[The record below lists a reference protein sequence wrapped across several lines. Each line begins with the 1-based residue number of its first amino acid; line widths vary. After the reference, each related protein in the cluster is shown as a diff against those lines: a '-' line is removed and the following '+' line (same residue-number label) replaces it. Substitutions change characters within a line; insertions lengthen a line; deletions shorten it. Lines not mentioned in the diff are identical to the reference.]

1 MIPLYLLQ
9 LQRSYKSYLKNLVAG
24 NAFTPIVLRG
34 EKGKPSTTVDLHKAI
49 QLFQQNEKREGSKG
63 WTIEW
68 TDWTNK
74 KLGKQKWPAQI
85 IVTTESDYLFLLGK
99 EKEADEFKKQLESL
113 LIWQPRIQSFLL
125 EKPEQV
131 LALKEAWKDIQ
142 KVIDF
147 LLQTDVS
154 NFYMRNIP
162 VPVHT
167 KFIETHKPAI
177 AAILKSV
184 APEKYLLRPG
194 SLEQM
199 LSLKTKP
206 HLYPLRWLDTDLSAR
221 YMHGMEITGIT
232 VEGLQKANWNID
244 EVWLVENE
252 TNLYLIPER
261 KNAVAIFSKG
271 NATHSL
277 KEIPLLK
284 NAALY
289 YWGDLDE
296 EGFKM
301 MHAMRGFYPHI
312 ISVCMD
318 SHTLL
323 QHAGE
328 FDKQKATY
336 ITTELPLLT
345 PDETA
350 AFNILKHH
358 NGRLEQEK
366 IRQEFMMQKLLSI

>member
-1 MIPLYLLQ
+1 MIPPYLLQ

-24 NAFTPIVLRG
+24 NAFTAIVLRG
-34 EKGKPSTTVDLHKAI
+34 EKNKPATTVDLHKAI
-49 QLFQQNEKREGSKG
+49 QLFQQNEKREGNKG

-68 TDWTNK
+68 TDWSNK

-99 EKEADEFKKQLESL
+99 EKEADEFKQQLESL

-131 LALKEAWKDIQ
+131 LALKDAWKDIQ
-142 KVIDF
+142 KVVDF

-154 NFYMRNIP
+154 NYYIRNIP

-167 KFIETHKPAI
+167 KFIETYKPVI
-177 AAILKSV
+177 TAILRSI
-184 APEKYLLRPG
+184 APEKFPSRG
-194 SLEQM
+194 NNLEQM
-199 LSLKTKP
+199 LMLKIKP
-206 HLYPLRWLDTDLSAR
+206 HLYPVRWLDANLSVTH
-221 YMHGMEITGIT
+221 MHGMEVTGVT
-232 VEGLQKANWNID
+232 VEWLQKLNWSIN

-284 NAALY
+284 NATLY

-312 ISVCMD
+312 ISVFMD

-323 QHAGE
+323 QHADE
-328 FDKQKATY
+328 FDKQKTTY
-336 ITTELPLLT
+336 VTTELPLLT
-345 PDETA
+345 PDESA

-358 NGRLEQEK
+358 NGRLEQER
-366 IRQEFMMQKLLSI
+366 IRQEFMMRKLLEM